1 MKAQRRILLILF
13 LAWAGIQPLK
23 AQFPE
28 GRYRNLDALIESLAE
43 TVDDN
48 EASLSWLEELHE
60 LYENPVD
67 INSCSRDDL
76 LKIPFVNEITADKI
90 IDYRTR
96 NGPFYSVYEIAAV
109 QGVGSDMAE
118 KISFFIY
125 TGEIPSRGEISVT
138 NRVRHEWLVRGNR
151 NFPVSSGYK
160 AKNGETPAYQGSPE
174 RFYFR
179 YLCKNSDRW
188 QAGLTAE
195 KDPGETFF
203 RTGNPQGFDFYSG
216 HISFLSKNRKSKL
229 IAGDFT
235 ARSGQGLVIW
245 QGFQAGK
252 SSDVTQISRNTSL
265 IRPYTST
272 DENLFFRGIASSV
285 EIRNSR
291 INLFF
296 SSKRSDANMEVTDSL
311 RYITSLQTSGYHRT
325 RSESEDEKSVRH
337 SVAGMIWNFHGNN
350 FKTGLTLLYEK
361 LGYPFRPGEQLY
373 EKFYFNGSENF
384 NIGCDYRW
392 VRGRIEVYGEAAVA
406 RSGGVGLLQGLDA
419 RLHDQVHV
427 AFLFRHFDKD
437 YHATWASVFANE
449 SKAINE
455 TGCYAG
461 LRVLPAPGI
470 ILSGYTD
477 WHSSQWIKYTTA
489 SPSSGNDFHFQADFR
504 FCPHFSGY
512 FRFRERSRDVKTQA
526 ENLYLGKKEERQN
539 FRAHFRT
546 LISETFQL
554 QSRIEAVRLLSG
566 QREKGFLVYQD
577 LAWSPVRIPASVV
590 LRAAW
595 FHTGSY
601 NSRIFA
607 YENDLLYTF
616 SSLSFYGKGIR
627 TYLDLHIRV
636 TDKLE
641 GWLKAANTSWFG
653 QETVGSGYDKISS
666 SSKSEIKIQ
675 IRYRL

>member
-1 MKAQRRILLILF
+1 MKALRRLLLILS
-13 LAWAGIQPLK
+13 LAWAGTTSLN

-28 GRYRNLDALIESLAE
+28 GRYRNLEALVESLAE

-60 LYENPVD
+60 LHENQVN

-76 LKIPFVNEITADKI
+76 LKIPFVNEITAEKI
-90 IDYRTR
+90 MNYRTR

-109 QGVGSDMAE
+109 EGIGSDMAE
-118 KISFFIY
+118 KLSFFIY
-125 TGEIPSRGEISVT
+125 TGDTPSHSEPSAT
-138 NRVRHEWLVRGNR
+138 NTVRHEWLVRGNR

-160 AKNGETPAYQGSPE
+160 ATGDEPRAYPGSAE

-179 YLCKNSDRW
+179 YICQNTDRW

-195 KDPGETFF
+195 KDPGEPFF
-203 RTGNPQGFDFYSG
+203 RAGNPYGFDFYSG
-216 HISFLSKNRKSKL
+216 HLSFVSKNRKTKL

-252 SSDVTQISRNTSL
+252 SSDVTQVSRNTSQ

-296 SSKRSDANMEVTDSL
+296 SSKRSDANLEVSDSL
-311 RYITSLQTSGYHRT
+311 RFITSLQTSGYHRT

-337 SVAGMIWNFHGNN
+337 SVAGMIWNFHGRN
-350 FKTGLTLLYEK
+350 FKAGLTLLYEK
-361 LGYPFRPGEQLY
+361 LGYPYRPGEQLY
-373 EKFYFNGSENF
+373 EKFYFNGRENF
-384 NIGCDYRW
+384 NIGSDYRW
-392 VRGRIEVYGEAAVA
+392 VRGGIQAYGEAAVS
-406 RSGGVGLLQGLDA
+406 RSGGLGFLQGLDA

-427 AFLFRHFDKD
+427 ALHFRHFDKD
-437 YHATWASVFANE
+437 YHGTWASVFADD

-455 TGCYAG
+455 TGVYSG

-477 WHSSQWIKYTTA
+477 WHSSHWIKYTTA
-489 SPSSGNDFHFQADFR
+489 SPSSGNDFYFQADFR
-504 FCPHFSGY
+504 FLPNFSGY
-512 FRFRERSRDVKTQA
+512 FRFRERNRDVKIHD
-526 ENLYLGKKEERQN
+526 ENLYLVKKEERQN

-546 LISETFQL
+546 DPSETIRL
-554 QSRIEAVRLLSG
+554 QSRIEAVRVISG
-566 QREKGFLVYQD
+566 QWEKGFLVYQD
-577 LAWSPVRIPASVV
+577 LAWSPVRIPVSAVF
-590 LRAAW
+590 RAAW
-595 FHTGSY
+595 FHTDSY
-601 NSRIFA
+601 SSRIFA

-627 TYLDLHIRV
+627 TYFDLHIRL
-636 TDKLE
+636 TNKLE

-653 QETVGSGYDKISS
+653 QETAGTGNDKIYG